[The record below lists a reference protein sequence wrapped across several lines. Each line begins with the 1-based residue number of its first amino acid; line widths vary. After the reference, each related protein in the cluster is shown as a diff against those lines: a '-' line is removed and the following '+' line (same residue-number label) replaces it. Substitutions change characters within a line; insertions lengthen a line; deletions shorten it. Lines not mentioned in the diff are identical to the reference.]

1 MAEKRITWDLL
12 SSLITQLWAKIKA
25 NFTNKIES
33 IKVNGAMQA
42 IGSDKSV
49 NITIPTQKTK
59 LSEFTNDKGFIT
71 KVVNDLEHYYKK
83 AEVDS
88 KLSAIPKFKIEVVT
102 KLPTTGISET
112 TVYLLKN
119 AKAEDN
125 NLYAEYIYVN
135 GKWEK
140 LGEQTIDLSGYL
152 KETTAD
158 SKYANISGR
167 TKGQFSVGTLHIGEN
182 DQTCILEPLGD
193 EDGINFHFVKG
204 SGVTLR
210 NLADM
215 RHHIIAFLE
224 DIPEPANEAE
234 MQQLLN
240 SLD

>member
-1 MAEKRITWDLL
+1 M
-12 SSLITQLWAKIKA
+12 
-25 NFTNKIES
+25 
-33 IKVNGAMQA
+33 
-42 IGSDKSV
+42 
-49 NITIPTQKTK
+49 
-59 LSEFTNDKGFIT
+59 
-71 KVVNDLEHYYKK
+71 
-83 AEVDS
+83 
-88 KLSAIPKFKIEVVT
+88 
-102 KLPTTGISET
+102 
-112 TVYLLKN
+112 
-119 AKAEDN
+119 
-125 NLYAEYIYVN
+125 
-135 GKWEK
+135 
-140 LGEQTIDLSGYL
+140 